1 MEGEHD
7 QLNILVIDDDE
18 AMRHLL
24 VDIVT
29 RSGHQAVP
37 AASAEAGLETL
48 PYWTFQVAFIDHK
61 LPGMEGLV
69 LGEYLRRNN
78 ADMTIALITGE
89 SDQRL
94 LRQTKALN
102 ITFVSKPFD
111 VRQIEQLIDDY
122 LVGARARS
130 EARMR
135 KEDEDF
141 APPFSRFAT
150 DIAESFAMPGVSQRI
165 EDKLATT
172 IKRCLNDLRSVGRYT
187 ERDRVLALTGL
198 LTARV
203 LGVDLRK
210 LPNGR
215 TPFEEYD
222 ALMVQHG
229 RRKEFDDDAG

>member
-111 VRQIEQLIDDY
+111 VRQI
-122 LVGARARS
+122 
-130 EARMR
+130 
-135 KEDEDF
+135 
-141 APPFSRFAT
+141 
-150 DIAESFAMPGVSQRI
+150 
-165 EDKLATT
+165 
-172 IKRCLNDLRSVGRYT
+172 
-187 ERDRVLALTGL
+187 
-198 LTARV
+198 
-203 LGVDLRK
+203 
-210 LPNGR
+210 
-215 TPFEEYD
+215 
-222 ALMVQHG
+222 
-229 RRKEFDDDAG
+229 